1 MNNDIAIKVQGLTK
15 IYHLYDNPQDRLKEA
30 LNPFKKSYHH
40 DYYAMDDVSFE
51 IKKGETVG
59 IVGRNGAGKSTL
71 LKMITGVLTP
81 TSGHVETHGTIS
93 SLLEL
98 GAGFNP
104 EMTGLEN
111 IFLNGTLMGFTQEQM
126 KSKVEAILEFA
137 DIGEFIYQPVK
148 MYSSGMF
155 ARLAFSVS
163 INVEPDILIVDEA
176 LSVGDMAFQMKCFKK
191 FQDFQAQGRTILFVT
206 HALDTVIRYCSKGIV
221 IDAGHNVFEGNSKEA
236 VDTFKKVLSGDFYK
250 KEKPDQEVKVLHTRD
265 ETTLLKE
272 SFDTHKELDMYGNG
286 KATIIDYGILDIQEN
301 PSAIIDYDSEFQI
314 VMKVKFK
321 EMVNEPI
328 FAFTLKDSKGLE
340 ITGTNSSMKYI
351 STDTYE
357 KDQVITVT
365 FTQKANLQLGSYA
378 LSLGCVAVTETGV
391 EVFSRIYDALL
402 FEVIGSA
409 QMVGFFDLKSEIKIE
424 I

>member
-111 IFLNGTLMGFTQEQM
+111 IFLNGTLMGFTREQM

-221 IDAGHNVFEGNSKEA
+221 IDAGHNVFEGSSKEA

-351 STDTYE
+351 STDSYE

-391 EVFSRIYDALL
+391 EVFSRIYDAIL

>member
-111 IFLNGTLMGFTQEQM
+111 IFLNGTLMGFTREQM

-221 IDAGHNVFEGNSKEA
+221 IDAGHNVFEGSSKEA

-314 VMKVKFK
+314 VMKIKFK

-391 EVFSRIYDALL
+391 VVFSRIYDALL